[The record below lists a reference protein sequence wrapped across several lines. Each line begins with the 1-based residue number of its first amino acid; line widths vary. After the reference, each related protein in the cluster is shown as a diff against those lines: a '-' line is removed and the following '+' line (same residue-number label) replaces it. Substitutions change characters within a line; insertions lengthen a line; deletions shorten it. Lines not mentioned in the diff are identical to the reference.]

1 MVGAV
6 SKGCAAVLGMLL
18 EQGGDPNAASP
29 RTGQPLLLTAVLRR
43 DIPSCTLLAS
53 AATADLERT
62 DPHGQTA
69 LMGAARLGSVD
80 LCRLLLDRGADP
92 RAASTQGITVLVAGV
107 TRYG

>member
-1 MVGAV
+1 MPIPPKPPWHAM
-6 SKGCAAVLGMLL
+6 ATPA
-18 EQGGDPNAASP
+18 PAP
-29 RTGQPLLLTAVLRR
+29 FLTVPHRN
-43 DIPSCTLLAS
+43 TLLAS
-53 AATADLERT
+53 ATAADLERT